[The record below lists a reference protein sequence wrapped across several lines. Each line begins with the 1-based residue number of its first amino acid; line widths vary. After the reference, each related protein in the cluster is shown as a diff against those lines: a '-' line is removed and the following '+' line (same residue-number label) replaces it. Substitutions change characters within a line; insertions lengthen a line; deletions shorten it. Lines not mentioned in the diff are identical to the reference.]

1 MSRRV
6 RLAGRVT
13 LGCCH
18 GHVMSTRLQY
28 LWRGLLNVYLNY
40 SLKDDSLFFKY
51 NSHSTINSLR
61 STSITTS
68 ILSKQYKPQSPIMSS
83 APVQNQVNPHTT
95 PINDHSHTVTN
106 TSIPRPSRTRASPTA
121 RTSPKSPPSTTTPP
135 TPATPRL
142 AAKTTLPARP
152 STACRRPMCLLLASL
167 ATAPTK
173 STTRTS
179 SALLVAIP
187 ALRIGGTFCRK

>member
-1 MSRRV
+1 MRAP
-6 RLAGRVT
+6 LAGRVT

-18 GHVMSTRLQY
+18 GHVMSTRSQY
-28 LWRGLLNVYLNY
+28 TFGGVFSIRTCIILERTFV
-40 SLKDDSLFFKY
+40 FFI
-51 NSHSTINSLR
+51 HSTKLTTIFIQINPL
-61 STSITTS
+61 IAS
-68 ILSKQYKPQSPIMSS
+68 ILNKQPKPPSSNMSS
-83 APVQNQVNPHTT
+83 APVQNQVNPHTS
-95 PINDHSHTVTN
+95 PINDHSQTITN

-167 ATAPTK
+167 ATAPTR

-187 ALRIGGTFCRK
+187 ALRLGGTFRRK